1 MEDTK
6 LYLEKDLISLGYKK
20 ISNILYSK
28 EISKKEIDQL
38 IKKFYELKSK
48 KPQERHIFKKKL
60 FDNLDIYRLYKKTGY
75 LHISNFSVTRT
86 IKKSGTGYTYSF
98 SHETTK
104 KLTVKSRLSKNG
116 NQTNNI
122 SIVRKF
128 NMGDENKE
136 LTFIVDGH
144 ETNMERRRVS
154 ILKEENYSPN
164 FELHHIVTIDN
175 SSRDKADHDPS
186 KWLRTTDLTHFVTYD
201 EISDISINDKTISI
215 NGRMF
220 PQETVKIE
228 IINQKLIAHVKQKSA
243 VERVKELLG
252 IMIIPVEEH
261 SVFHKAIGRKENRN
275 MGYSGYNLSCLPHAI
290 RSKENY
296 DNFIDWLCENY
307 KFKSTIFDDFET
319 HIKNLEV
326 DN

>member
-1 MEDTK
+1 MVNTK
-6 LYLEKDLISLGYKK
+6 LYSEKDLISLGYKK
-20 ISNILYSK
+20 ITNILYSK
-28 EISKKEIDQL
+28 ELSKKEIDQL
-38 IKKFYELKSK
+38 IQKFYELESK
-48 KPQERHIFKKKL
+48 KPQERHNFKKKL
-60 FDNLDIYRLYKKTGY
+60 FDNLDIYRKYKTGY
-75 LHISNFSVTRT
+75 LHVSNFSLTRSR
-86 IKKSGTGYTYSF
+86 KKTGKGYTYSF
-98 SHETTK
+98 AHETTK
-104 KLTVKSRLSKNG
+104 KQTVKSKQNKTE

-136 LTFIVDGH
+136 LTFIVNGY
-144 ETNMERRRVS
+144 ESNMERRRVS
-154 ILKEENYSPN
+154 ILKEEEYSPN

-175 SSRDKADHDPS
+175 SSRDKTDHDPS
-186 KWLRTTDLTHFVTYD
+186 KWLRDTDLTHFTTFNDV
-201 EISDISINDKTISI
+201 SDISVNDKTISI
-215 NGRMF
+215 NGRSF

-228 IINQKLIAHVKQKSA
+228 IINQKIVAHVKLKSA

-261 SVFHKAIGRKENRN
+261 SVFHKAIGRKEDKN